1 MAERIVAD
9 DPFDEAPPGAAP
21 ALLIDDTPAPEVAGR
36 RRSPVWW
43 CQWAIVVAGVVLHGW
58 AMWGG
63 FFHMDDFFYLAD
75 AQRPFDEYV
84 LQIYNNH
91 LMPAE
96 FAVVW
101 VSQLIAPM
109 SWPLAVGVITG
120 LNITTGG
127 YVEQGTL
134 IVKLQDEEETIA
146 LEQARIQLEDA
157 KAEETRIKRLQ
168 ASGATTEVRLR
179 ETELL
184 LRNAE
189 LAVRQAEFELSQCQI
204 IAPISG
210 WVGITDLE
218 EGDRVNAQDELV
230 TITDRSDIL
239 IDFRVPERAVRNIKV
254 GQSFEVMPLGFDD
267 KTLIGEINA
276 VDSVVDRASRT
287 LRVQG
292 RVPNEADLLRAGMA
306 FSVNLSFPGETLL
319 SIAPLAVQWSSDG
332 PFVWAVREGKV
343 VQVTVEIIQRNSEEV
358 LVASEGLSAGDL
370 VVTEG
375 VQTLRQGA
383 EVNVS
388 EEEVSA
394 AAPAGGP
401 KL

>member
-1 MAERIVAD
+1 MKAFSQLLVSLAVVAAGLFVWIAYVPAARPLLERTGVLDLLGIEAPAGQAAASGGGRPRGGPASVIVASVGEMVRED
-9 DPFDEAPPGAAP
+9 RITAIGD
-21 ALLIDDTPAPEVAGR
+21 GR
-36 RRSPVWW
+36 ARRSVT
-43 CQWAIVVAGVVLHGW
+43 V
-58 AMWGG
+58 
-63 FFHMDDFFYLAD
+63 
-75 AQRPFDEYV
+75 RS
-84 LQIYNNH
+84 N
-91 LMPAE
+91 
-96 FAVVW
+96 
-101 VSQLIAPM
+101 
-109 SWPLAVGVITG
+109 AVGVITG

-189 LAVRQAEFELSQCQI
+189 LAVRQAEFELSQRQI

-230 TITDRSDIL
+230 TIRDRSDIL

-292 RVPNEADLLRAGMA
+292 GVTNEADLLRAGMA

-319 SIAPLAVQWSSDG
+319 SIASLAVQWSSDG

-358 LVASEGLSAGDL
+358 LVASEGLSSGDL

-388 EEEVSA
+388 EQEVSA

>member
-1 MAERIVAD
+1 MKAFSQLLVSLAVVAAGLFVWIAYVPAARPLLERTGVLDLLGIEAPAGQAAASGGGRPRGGPASVIVASVGEMVRED
-9 DPFDEAPPGAAP
+9 RITAIGD
-21 ALLIDDTPAPEVAGR
+21 GR
-36 RRSPVWW
+36 ARRSVT
-43 CQWAIVVAGVVLHGW
+43 V
-58 AMWGG
+58 
-63 FFHMDDFFYLAD
+63 
-75 AQRPFDEYV
+75 RS
-84 LQIYNNH
+84 N
-91 LMPAE
+91 
-96 FAVVW
+96 
-101 VSQLIAPM
+101 
-109 SWPLAVGVITG
+109 AVGVITG

-157 KAEETRIKRLQ
+157 KAEGTRIKRLQ

-189 LAVRQAEFELSQCQI
+189 LAVRQAEFELSQRQI

-230 TITDRSDIL
+230 TIRDRSDIL

-292 RVPNEADLLRAGMA
+292 GVTNEADLLRAGMA

-319 SIAPLAVQWSSDG
+319 SIASLAVQWSSDG

-358 LVASEGLSAGDL
+358 LVASEGLSSGDL

-388 EEEVSA
+388 EQEVSA